1 MTCPAPHPPWCDL
14 SRCGVAPER
23 PTGTHCS
30 RLVVLGPYPPSSVV
44 AEVSIAQ
51 GPPVPGYP
59 WSGRPFVALALGDG
73 EDDRTGGVRAVGLIG
88 ADPAPA
94 RVAPGRMTDGP
105 GHRDLLGR

>member
-73 EDDRTGGVRAVGLIG
+73 ELCLAPMSAELARA
-88 ADPAPA
+88 
-94 RVAPGRMTDGP
+94 
-105 GHRDLLGR
+105 LGRVLTGLAREVAR

>member
-73 EDDRTGGVRAVGLIG
+73 EDDHDEMCLTPLAVEL
-88 ADPAPA
+88 A
-94 RVAPGRMTDGP
+94 RG
-105 GHRDLLGR
+105 LGRVLLALAREVEP